1 MDNENMFGEDIA
13 SAPLISDNK
22 TIKEEL
28 KDFADARMNSSII
41 SDTHTRSTYLISD
54 STLEKLNDLVAHIEA
69 TNGLDSE
76 LTKHMSKEQINKGR
90 VLSKGVK
97 SKLVNFSIQRFLDE
111 YEQQDGLIPHT
122 EHKKYKVGNVYHNA
136 YRYTQDGVTY
146 GILQNNRGKE
156 ISFMSTDSGNTVEE
170 INEWFDSIED
180 QSKREGRPRKK

>member
-1 MDNENMFGEDIA
+1 MNNENMFGEDTV

-97 SKLVNFSIQRFLDE
+97 SKLVNYSIQRFLDE

-136 YRYTQDGVTY
+136 YRYSQDGITY
-146 GILQNNRGKE
+146 GIEQNQRGKE
-156 ISFMSTDSGNTVEE
+156 IYFISTNTGNTVEE
-170 INEWFDSIED
+170 INEWFDNIHDETKK
-180 QSKREGRPRKK
+180 QGRPSK

>member
-1 MDNENMFGEDIA
+1 
-13 SAPLISDNK
+13 
-22 TIKEEL
+22 
-28 KDFADARMNSSII
+28 
-41 SDTHTRSTYLISD
+41 
-54 STLEKLNDLVAHIEA
+54 
-69 TNGLDSE
+69 
-76 LTKHMSKEQINKGR
+76 MSKEQINKGR

-97 SKLVNFSIQRFLDE
+97 SKLVNYSIQRFLDE

-156 ISFMSTDSGNTVEE
+156 VKFMSTDSGNTVEE

-180 QSKREGRPRKK
+180 QSKREGRPRKN